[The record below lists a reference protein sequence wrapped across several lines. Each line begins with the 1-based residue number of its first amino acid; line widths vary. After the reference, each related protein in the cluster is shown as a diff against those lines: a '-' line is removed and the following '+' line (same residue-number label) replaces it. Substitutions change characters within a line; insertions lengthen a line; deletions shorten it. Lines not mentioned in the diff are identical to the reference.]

1 MHAFSPAAST
11 TRTGR
16 SPTLA
21 IGATAFAF
29 LVTMMGTTLPTPLY
43 SIYAQELAFS
53 PLTVT
58 ILFAVYAVGVVAA
71 LAVFGRLSDD
81 VGRRPV
87 LFFAVALAAVSAV
100 LFLLPSTLPV
110 FVVARVISG
119 LSAGLMTGTGTAA
132 VIDLFPPDRKAVG
145 GMLAVAVNTGGLG
158 LGTLSA
164 GVIADVT
171 SSPLT
176 IPYAANLVL
185 AAVAVAGLW
194 IFAPAPATRPT
205 WRIRPRRLR
214 VPASI
219 RGAFVT
225 AVLAAG
231 TAFAVTG
238 VLTAVSALF
247 LTRYLGTTNHSTAGL
262 VVFLTFLFMAAG
274 QLLARRMSTAI
285 AMLAG
290 CLGLIPAA
298 GLLALALVNI
308 VLAPLLASAV
318 VLGVA
323 GGLCLN
329 ASLATTV
336 ERVEPQLRG
345 GVSSA
350 FFAGIY
356 VMLAVP
362 AVGVGVLARFTD
374 LRAAG
379 IVFSALVAALGAGVA
394 VAQLIVRRRA

>member
-1 MHAFSPAAST
+1 MPSFSPALSG
-11 TRTGR
+11 TRTRR
-16 SPTLA
+16 SSVLA
-21 IGATAFAF
+21 VGATSFAF

-53 PLTVT
+53 ALTVT
-58 ILFAVYAVGVVAA
+58 ILFAVYAVGVVVA
-71 LAVFGRLSDD
+71 LALFGRLSDD

-87 LFFAVALAAVSAV
+87 LFVAVALAAVSAV
-100 LFLLPSTLPV
+100 LFLLPSTLPL

-119 LSAGLMTGTGTAA
+119 LSAGLMTGAGTAA
-132 VIDLFPPDRKAVG
+132 VIDLFPPERKAVG
-145 GMLAVAVNTGGLG
+145 GMLGVAVNTGGLG

-176 IPYAANLVL
+176 IPYVVNLVL
-185 AAVAVAGLW
+185 AVLAGTGLW
-194 IFAPAPATRPT
+194 IFAVAPATSPT
-205 WRIRPRRLR
+205 WRIRPRRLQ
-214 VPASI
+214 VPSSI
-219 RGAFVT
+219 RRAFVT

-247 LTRYLGTTNHSTAGL
+247 LTEYLGSTSHTKAGL
-262 VVFLTFLFMAAG
+262 VVFLTFLFMAVG
-274 QLLARRMSTAI
+274 QLLARRLSTAT
-285 AMLAG
+285 AMLVG
-290 CLGLIPAA
+290 CLALIPAA
-298 GLLALALVNI
+298 ALLALALAYT
-308 VLAPLLASAV
+308 VLEPLLASSV

-336 ERVEPQLRG
+336 ERVEQQFRG

-362 AVGVGVLARFTD
+362 AVGVGVLARVTD
-374 LRAAG
+374 LRTAG
-379 IVFSALVAALGAGVA
+379 IVFSGLVAALGAGVA
-394 VAQLIVRRRA
+394 VAQLVARRRA